1 MMRDL
6 YFQQKGHL
14 SYHMFHTG
22 DSITISWNNVT
33 YRYIIRELVN
43 DLVYISPIS
52 DMDIRN
58 IIVYIDG
65 RWRVKGREEVDY
77 KIEFP
82 PTNISIGSVSPSQ
95 VSPNQISPN
104 PETQIKVDYGEF
116 SDKIPE
122 TNAMYDNIAD
132 RFQTFA
138 NEAGMGGAPQRH
150 FDGGSFIQYAI
161 DNGIWEQSVDDIY
174 EHMVRKKLEGDL
186 VLQQE
191 LQQQQ
196 QEIYPLSKNGRQCI
210 SQCKRYTNGNC
221 YCDVEK
227 YTGWTGTFDWDYCD
241 DQYCNP
247 LVPQ

>member
-1 MMRDL
+1 MGVEFEISVEHLGIQPWVAEQLETDARVRCNRKYSHPRFSIGTTQSSEKKISQEFKETLLDL
-6 YFQQKGHL
+6 K
-14 SYHMFHTG
+14 
-22 DSITISWNNVT
+22 
-33 YRYIIRELVN
+33 
-43 DLVYISPIS
+43 
-52 DMDIRN
+52 
-58 IIVYIDG
+58 
-65 RWRVKGREEVDY
+65 
-77 KIEFP
+77 
-82 PTNISIGSVSPSQ
+82 TNISIGSVSPSQ
-95 VSPNQISPN
+95 VSHSQISPNQISPN
-104 PETQIKVDYGEF
+104 PETQIEVDYGEF

-210 SQCKRYTNGNC
+210 SQCKRDTNGNC

>member
-1 MMRDL
+1 MA
-6 YFQQKGHL
+6 HI
-14 SYHMFHTG
+14 FHTG
-22 DSITISWNNVT
+22 DPITISWNNVT
-33 YRYIIRELVN
+33 YQYIIRELVN

-82 PTNISIGSVSPSQ
+82 PTNISIGSVSPSPATQSQ
-95 VSPNQISPN
+95 VSHSPEIHI
-104 PETQIKVDYGEF
+104 PETQIEVDYGEF

-122 TNAMYDNIAD
+122 TNAMYNNIAD
-132 RFQTFA
+132 RFQIFA
-138 NEAGMGGAPQRH
+138 NEAGMGAATHRH

-174 EHMVRKKLEGDL
+174 AHQVKRKIEEGDL
-186 VLQQE
+186 LFQQE
-191 LQQQQ
+191 MQQQQ

-210 SQCKRYTNGNC
+210 SQCKRDANDKC

-227 YTGWTGTFDWDYCD
+227 YTGWTGIFDWDYCD
-241 DQYCNP
+241 DQHCNP
-247 LVPQ
+247 LVPP